1 MHRLLEDQIQ
11 QYLGSLEA
19 LPPEWRRFLVAVSET
34 YEAAERDRQTL
45 VQDQVT
51 NTQALLEA
59 NAQMRKAIPDL
70 FFQLDQDSI
79 IRDYKPGS
87 MHDVYVPLLDPIGK
101 PLYSFLPTEV
111 AEQFRTALQQLSL
124 KQPMLS
130 FSHSLVLDGE
140 TYFYEVRLVQLSH
153 HQAIAIIRDI
163 TLQKRTEAELTAAKE
178 TAIREA
184 TRSEEANL
192 AKSQF
197 LAKMSH
203 ELRTPLNAILGFSQL
218 MNRDPNLNADQKDYL
233 NTINQSGK
241 HLLDVINEILDLAK
255 IEAGRTTLNEQPFHL
270 PRLLNSVR
278 AMLAMKATSKG
289 LEFRLEL
296 DPELPVQVE
305 ADEQK
310 LRQVLINLLGNAIK
324 FTAQGWI
331 CLAVKTLSTSE
342 NGRILVQFQIQDTGC
357 GINETETDNL
367 FDPFVQSLK
376 RTDNQEGTGLGL
388 TISQQFVQLMGGMIT
403 VQSTVGQG
411 TLFQFTIPLKLVRE
425 STSLAQTPLVI
436 VGLAPDQPNH
446 HILVVEDR
454 KTNRDLL
461 MTLLATVGFTVTA
474 VTQGEEAIAAWQTI
488 QPDFIWMD
496 LQMPILDGLGAT
508 QAIRQQERSQGVIH
522 PVPIVVLTASAFV
535 ADEAQVLE
543 MGCNGLVRKPY
554 TESIIFETMA
564 RHLGVIYTYA
574 DEEIPTT
581 SPHLG
586 RSFPSDDPTQNP
598 ILNQFQSMPPAWQVQ
613 LKQAVYEADGE
624 EIHQLVQ
631 QLPPLCGELGTA
643 IVQWLDGFE
652 FETMIAMLDLES
664 ESDAE

>member
-1 MHRLLEDQIQ
+1 MSNQ
-11 QYLGSLEA
+11 
-19 LPPEWRRFLVAVSET
+19 
-34 YEAAERDRQTL
+34 
-45 VQDQVT
+45 
-51 NTQALLEA
+51 
-59 NAQMRKAIPDL
+59 
-70 FFQLDQDSI
+70 
-79 IRDYKPGS
+79 
-87 MHDVYVPLLDPIGK
+87 
-101 PLYSFLPTEV
+101 
-111 AEQFRTALQQLSL
+111 
-124 KQPMLS
+124 
-130 FSHSLVLDGE
+130 
-140 TYFYEVRLVQLSH
+140 
-153 HQAIAIIRDI
+153 QAIAIVRDI

-218 MNRDPNLNADQKDYL
+218 MYRDPNLNADQKDYL

-255 IEAGRTTLNEQPFHL
+255 IEAGRTILNEQPFNL

-278 AMLAMKATSKG
+278 AMLAMKAMSKG

-324 FTAQGWI
+324 FTAEGWL
-331 CLAVKTLSTSE
+331 CLAVKTIPTPE
-342 NGRILVQFQIQDTGC
+342 QGRIAVQFQIQDTGC
-357 GINETETDNL
+357 GISDAETSSL

-388 TISQQFVQLMGGMIT
+388 TISQQFVQLMGGVIT
-403 VQSTVGQG
+403 VQSQLGEG
-411 TLFQFTIPLKLVRE
+411 TLFQFTISLKLVRE
-425 STSLAQTPLVI
+425 STSLAQTPLVV
-436 VGLAPDQPNH
+436 VGLAPGQPNY

-454 KTNRDLL
+454 KTNRELL
-461 MTLLATVGFTVTA
+461 VTLLATVGFTVTA
-474 VTQGEEAIAAWQTI
+474 VTQGEEAIAAWQAT

-508 QAIRQQERSQGVIH
+508 QAIRQQELAQGVTH

-574 DEEIPTT
+574 DEETPITPP
-581 SPHLG
+581 SREPQFH
-586 RSFPSDDPTQNP
+586 SDDPTQNP
-598 ILNQFQSMPPAWQVQ
+598 ILNQFQSVPLLWQTQ
-613 LKQAVYEADGE
+613 FKQAVYEADGE
-624 EIHQLVQ
+624 EINQLVQ
-631 QLPPLCGELGTA
+631 QLPPRCEELGTA
-643 IVQWLDGFE
+643 ILQWLDGFE
-652 FETMIAMLDLES
+652 FETMIAMLNLGLEG
-664 ESDAE
+664 DAE